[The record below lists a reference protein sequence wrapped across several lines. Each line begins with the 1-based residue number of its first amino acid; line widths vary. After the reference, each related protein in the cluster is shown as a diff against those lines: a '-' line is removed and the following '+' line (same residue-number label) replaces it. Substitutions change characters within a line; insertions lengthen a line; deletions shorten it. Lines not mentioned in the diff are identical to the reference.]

1 MRAGLRRLIAVWSVF
16 GVLATADA
24 VAITRASQASPLGG
38 LLGRAALGVLI
49 LASLESYLG
58 PWARGRQAIPDAEK
72 AEQARLNAEKAARVM
87 AAAVG
92 EQLRS
97 ETDKDGQRVRRCS

>member
-1 MRAGLRRLIAVWSVF
+1 VA
-16 GVLATADA
+16 LAAADA
-24 VAITRASQASPLGG
+24 VVIVRAGQASPIGG
-38 LLGRAALGVLI
+38 MLGRAALGALV

-72 AEQARLNAEKAARVM
+72 AERDAEQARLNAEKAARVM